1 MQIRY
6 EGILTEVNTDDST
19 ITLTNVRSF
28 GTEDRETSNVIGPS
42 GSIYEYIIF
51 HAGDIKDI
59 EVCEPV
65 GSIND
70 PLYLQQAYLNLKRYP
85 QNVNQSISRSDDNL
99 HQTIYV
105 SGKSEDCVNEG
116 STLCQVIEISS
127 EKSETTPAN
136 KQDLSKASNSIPRP
150 AMINNSINRTDPV
163 IRNKKPNPQSQTG
176 ADKMQTFQINSTTT
190 QDSLSSQNSSSKTR
204 GGYRT
209 KPTYR
214 VKGNDL
220 PNSETTNLNTNDS
233 ELTPSN
239 SPDST
244 PNTAQKKRPQKVFR
258 PKQRNDSTDN
268 PGEIGT
274 SSDM

>member
-6 EGILTEVNTDDST
+6 EGILTGVSTDEST
-19 ITLTNVRSF
+19 ITLTNVRSY

-51 HAGDIKDI
+51 HAGDIKEI

-70 PLYLQQAYLNLKRYP
+70 PLYLRQAYLYLKRYP
-85 QNVNQSISRSDDNL
+85 QNANQTINRSSDDNL

-105 SGKSEDCVNEG
+105 NGPPEDRMNEG

-127 EKSETTPAN
+127 EKSESTTPN
-136 KQDLSKASNSIPRP
+136 KQDLSKASNTIPRP
-150 AMINNSINRTDPV
+150 ALINNSINRTDPV
-163 IRNKKPNPQSQTG
+163 IRNKKPNQP
-176 ADKMQTFQINSTTT
+176 ADKMQTYQINSTT
-190 QDSLSSQNSSSKTR
+190 QESLSSQNSSSKMR
-204 GGYRT
+204 GGRT

-214 VKGNDL
+214 VKGTDL
-220 PNSETTNLNTNDS
+220 PNSETTNINISPNDT
-233 ELTPSN
+233 ELTPTN

-244 PNTAQKKRPQKVFR
+244 PKSAHKKRPQKVFR